1 MDGSGRFLAGLGAAT
16 LLHVALLPL
25 LGFLLGGRG
34 TRGGDQWRDG
44 VVVELIRPEP
54 AEPGIVA
61 PPVTPA
67 SPKISPPVSPAPAV
81 ETATPAVA
89 QAKAA
94 RPGAD
99 VPRGRRVPRSSR
111 GDGARRPAPADA
123 QPAFVLAV
131 ADPGPS
137 GAAGPQPPAGGE
149 GSSSAASPVAAPEAS
164 PADESAAGTGAR
176 EAQAGCTDGPDGLV
190 CGVEQ
195 TDVLNR
201 PQTFLGIVIDPGYEE
216 RGYDFHREGDS
227 LVYQAD
233 AHNAVILREDGT
245 VDSVGGPKPSD
256 ALCIMGGAPL
266 PWDIP
271 ELPYYQYRE
280 IEDATAGLRQE
291 LADRQEQSW
300 MGDALRGL
308 PAELSAAVSHG
319 GRTPSDRRWFLF
331 RRWDECE
338 ESGGGSEA
346 RRIVERFIRERYPQ
360 DGAQAYTAAELEEM
374 NGERRSRQPFCPY
387 GCD

>member
-1 MDGSGRFLAGLGAAT
+1 VEGSSRLLAGLGAAT
-16 LLHVALLPL
+16 LLHLALLPL

-34 TRGGDQWRDG
+34 THGGDQWRDG
-44 VVVELIRPEP
+44 VVVELIRPAP

-61 PPVTPA
+61 PPMRPA
-67 SPKISPPVSPAPAV
+67 APKTAAPLAPEPVV

-94 RPGAD
+94 RPGTD

-123 QPAFVLAV
+123 QPAFVVAV

-137 GAAGPQPPAGGE
+137 GAAAAQPLEDGE
-149 GSSSAASPVAAPEAS
+149 GASSEASPVAAPESSPSDES
-164 PADESAAGTGAR
+164 PAGAAAR
-176 EAQAGCTDGPDGLV
+176 EAQAGCTDGPDGIV

-201 PQTFLGIVIDPGYEE
+201 PQTFMGMVIDPGYQE

-233 AHNAVILREDGT
+233 PHNAVIIREDGT
-245 VDSVGGPKPSD
+245 IDSVSGPKPSD

-291 LADRQEQSW
+291 LADRQEASW

-308 PAELSAAVSHG
+308 PAELSAAVSRG
-319 GRTPSDRRWFLF
+319 DKTPAEQRWFLF

-338 ESGGGSEA
+338 ESSGGAEA
-346 RRIVERFIRERYPQ
+346 RRIIERFIRERYPQ
-360 DGAQAYTAAELEEM
+360 GGAQACTAAELDEM
-374 NGERRSRQPFCPY
+374 NGQRRSHQPFCPY
-387 GCD
+387 GCP